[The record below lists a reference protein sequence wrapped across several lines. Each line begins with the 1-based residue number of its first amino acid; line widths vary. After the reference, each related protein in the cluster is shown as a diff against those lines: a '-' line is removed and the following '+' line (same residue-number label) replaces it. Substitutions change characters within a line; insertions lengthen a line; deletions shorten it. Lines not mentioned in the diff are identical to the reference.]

1 MTGSLSSKASPQCAI
16 PAGQAAGACPARP
29 VSPIDDVPAAQTRAF
44 ACAAVHLARRT
55 LSALMLATALAA
67 CSGLEADETLG
78 WSANQL
84 YTKAREASEDGNW
97 PAAVKYFEKLEAR
110 YPYGRFAQQ
119 AQLEVAYAHYK
130 DNDPVAATADC
141 DRFIRLHP
149 NHPNVDYAY
158 YLKGLVN
165 YYQNRSLF
173 AGLTNEDP
181 AERDP
186 KAAREAFNAFRELSK
201 RFPESSYTPDALER
215 MRHLVNALSQH
226 EVTVARWY
234 MRRGAYVAATNR
246 AQAAIRTYPDTP
258 AVEEALAIMAGAY
271 DGLGI
276 ASLRDDAR
284 RVLAQTYPT
293 SAWLQRGQRQPFK
306 SLWN

>member
-1 MTGSLSSKASPQCAI
+1 MARSLSLKASPQCAM
-16 PAGQAAGACPARP
+16 PEAPGCAGAGIKRP
-29 VSPIDDVPAAQTRAF
+29 DGRSRSGAST
-44 ACAAVHLARRT
+44 LRT
-55 LSALMLATALAA
+55 LATHALSVCVIAVALAG
-67 CSGLEADETLG
+67 CSGLDADETIG

-84 YTKAREASEDGNW
+84 YSKARESAEDGNW

-130 DNDPVAATADC
+130 DNDPIAATADC

-186 KAAREAFNAFRELSK
+186 KAAREAFDAFRELTR

-246 AQAAIRTYPDTP
+246 AQSTIRTYPDTP
-258 AVEEALAIMAGAY
+258 AVEEALAIMTGAY

-276 ASLRDDAR
+276 TALRDDAR
-284 RVLAQTYPT
+284 RVLAQTYP
-293 SAWLQRGQRQPFK
+293 SSRWLERGERLPFK